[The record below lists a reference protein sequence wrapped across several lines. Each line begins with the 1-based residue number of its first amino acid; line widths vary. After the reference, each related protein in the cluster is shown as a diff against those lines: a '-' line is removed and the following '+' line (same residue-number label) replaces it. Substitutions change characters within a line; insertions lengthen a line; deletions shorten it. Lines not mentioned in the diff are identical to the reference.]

1 MEERNRQLDRIS
13 GQHEASVTAL
23 REELLESHQRQ
34 SKAEVEADR
43 LRLENSHLT
52 SVQTRLAAEKDA
64 MMKERG
70 VASRIEANMAQIQL
84 NLERRDEESKLRL
97 ESTCEQQQKELEL
110 MRKKVELEQEQF
122 RDSVRAWER
131 TNSELREKAEGAET
145 REKGALEQMAGQ
157 AETIGTLREELRD
170 LQDQLQLAE
179 SRLAGRGLGKQ
190 GSVVEGA
197 PGEGGKSRLRDVEL
211 LMAQTKQELKAR
223 TNELAD
229 ARKRTEEYKDMS
241 EAAEKRMVESS
252 KTLGEFK
259 DQLEAKLKKAEEE
272 REAAEKQSAGSLA
285 EATALKERVAV
296 LEGEAGASGGELRE
310 RLLTCLGELEEAK
323 GSLESAVAVGREA
336 RAQAERMEVEAREAQ
351 EKYEREMLLHAKDI
365 EALNKLKSEAR
376 ESKVD
381 LGEIE
386 VEKRKADGRLRE
398 QAEQHAAEVARLRA
412 EAESLAAQV
421 AAVTGENA
429 ALHQQVETATQQMA
443 DLSATGMNTSGLDT
457 SRVSG
462 EEEAAG
468 SSQLVAVIKY
478 LRQEKDILAT
488 RLEVAAAEGARAA
501 SQLEHQQRLTEDAE
515 AALAR
520 HQERESGAVLSAT
533 KHGEL
538 IRKVETLSAVTD
550 SNRMLREAKEKLE
563 KTVEGH
569 AATAA
574 TAQAAL
580 APMEAK
586 LKDMEDRV
594 GNLVVEK
601 AVLQKESDEWKKRA
615 DQLVEKSFK
624 INPEELKKL
633 QEDKLKLTK
642 MVQSLTAA
650 KKGLDA
656 KLTSQVQDLERVKQL
671 AATREEENKKIQ
683 AELKERTKEQQT
695 LQQQN
700 VSAKNIQANLQ
711 NNNNALKKRLEDME
725 KAKTEMTAAMQA
737 AANNHRTAMEAMKK
751 DSEGA
756 TTEELTKVR
765 KELETANQ
773 TITAKAAEV
782 ESFNTKITERDALIE
797 KEKATV
803 LQLKKIGRKF
813 REQKESEE
821 KKVKA
826 LEEEKKKMEEELAK
840 KPTEGASGAVSPTQG
855 DDETHK
861 LLEESMERISTLET
875 ESERLKAENT
885 ELKDTMAVKEERAKS
900 VLKNARNKIQKCE
913 DEKKELELELERISA
928 GSAGGASEEQD
939 LRLKAI
945 MSQLKSTKEDKEKL
959 EGELNMSQL
968 EQQRLEEQVESLQ
981 AEVAAAQLASH
992 SGGERSKPVA
1002 VAGVVHQQ
1010 EREKA
1015 APRKQQQPQAH
1026 IQPHLRA
1033 APTPRDEHRP
1043 TQTASIRPM
1052 AQRATSQAVVLPT
1065 SQMSPSQ
1072 PEVATVQPTVSVS
1085 PSVSS
1090 ATGAGAGPSQLPS
1103 TSQPP
1108 LVVIDPA
1115 NAEFYPRP
1123 AEVEVEDAAMPRA
1136 VVIPR
1141 QDQPQASTSGPQ
1153 ALAGPS
1159 TGPSTSGGGG
1169 GASPSAPTTASVPPT
1184 LKRPR
1189 DAAAD
1194 SDSQSST
1201 EGAAGQA
1208 TMPGGQK
1215 KARTISSTEG
1225 LSLQVSSGGGEEEG
1239 ISGSLEV
1246 ESDSSMQ
1253 VEGGEV
1259 VGREVGSSSQILST
1273 EVVGTSGEVAACSGV
1288 TTSTQEE
1295 EEVLD
1300 SEQEDVEDDVEVSED
1315 MEDGEVADD
1324 LVPEVLEED
1333 EGSEAEQGEEVELE
1347 IDDVVV
1353 GTSEDEGEVAV
1364 QEEAATVEDNSS
1376 EPSSSTGAR
1385 HGRPAAQA
1393 FAGAAMGYEVEAGE
1407 DGVVPSTP
1415 KLPLAR
1421 RTDGFAEAVSSPQ
1434 VMVDC
1439 SRLSFTEKGY
1449 KVLWDT
1455 L

>member
-1 MEERNRQLDRIS
+1 MKLLEDRNRQLDKIS
-13 GQHEASVTAL
+13 GKHEESVTAL
-23 REELLESHQRQ
+23 REQLLESHQKQ

-52 SVQTRLAAEKDA
+52 ASQTRLLTERDA
-64 MMKERG
+64 MLKDRG

-97 ESTCEQQQKELEL
+97 ERMCEEQQKEVDLL
-110 MRKKVELEQEQF
+110 RRKLDMEQEQY
-122 RDSVRAWER
+122 RESVRTWER
-131 TNSELREKAEGAET
+131 TNNDLREKADCAEA
-145 REKGALEQMAGQ
+145 REKTVLEQMASQ
-157 AETIGTLREELRD
+157 SETIGTMKDELKD
-170 LQDQLQLAE
+170 AQEQLQLAE

-190 GSVVEGA
+190 ASVVDTGLG
-197 PGEGGKSRLRDVEL
+197 GEGGQKSRLRDVEL

-223 TNELAD
+223 TQELNEAK
-229 ARKRTEEYKDMS
+229 KRIEEFKGIS

-310 RLLTCLGELEEAK
+310 RLLTCLGQLEEAK

-533 KHGEL
+533 KRGEL

-580 APMEAK
+580 APMEVK

-671 AATREEENKKIQ
+671 AAAREEENKKIQ

-725 KAKTEMTAAMQA
+725 KAKTEMTGAMQA

-782 ESFNTKITERDALIE
+782 EAFNTKITERDALIE

-885 ELKDTMAVKEERAKS
+885 ELKDTMAVKEERAKT
-900 VLKNARNKIQKCE
+900 VLKTARNKIQKCE

-959 EGELNMSQL
+959 ENDLFAA
-968 EQQRLEEQVESLQ
+968 QQEKERLEEQVKNLEKERQEAQTESR
-981 AEVAAAQLASH
+981 
-992 SGGERSKPVA
+992 GERPKPVA
-1002 VAGVVHQQ
+1002 VAGVVQQQ
-1010 EREKA
+1010 EREKP

-1026 IQPHLRA
+1026 IQPHLRTA
-1033 APTPRDEHRP
+1033 HTPRDEHRP

-1052 AQRATSQAVVLPT
+1052 T
-1065 SQMSPSQ
+1065 
-1072 PEVATVQPTVSVS
+1072 
-1085 PSVSS
+1085 
-1090 ATGAGAGPSQLPS
+1090 
-1103 TSQPP
+1103 
-1108 LVVIDPA
+1108 
-1115 NAEFYPRP
+1115 
-1123 AEVEVEDAAMPRA
+1123 
-1136 VVIPR
+1136 
-1141 QDQPQASTSGPQ
+1141 
-1153 ALAGPS
+1153 
-1159 TGPSTSGGGG
+1159 
-1169 GASPSAPTTASVPPT
+1169 
-1184 LKRPR
+1184 
-1189 DAAAD
+1189 
-1194 SDSQSST
+1194 
-1201 EGAAGQA
+1201 
-1208 TMPGGQK
+1208 
-1215 KARTISSTEG
+1215 
-1225 LSLQVSSGGGEEEG
+1225 
-1239 ISGSLEV
+1239 
-1246 ESDSSMQ
+1246 
-1253 VEGGEV
+1253 
-1259 VGREVGSSSQILST
+1259 
-1273 EVVGTSGEVAACSGV
+1273 
-1288 TTSTQEE
+1288 
-1295 EEVLD
+1295 
-1300 SEQEDVEDDVEVSED
+1300 
-1315 MEDGEVADD
+1315 
-1324 LVPEVLEED
+1324 
-1333 EGSEAEQGEEVELE
+1333 
-1347 IDDVVV
+1347 
-1353 GTSEDEGEVAV
+1353 
-1364 QEEAATVEDNSS
+1364 
-1376 EPSSSTGAR
+1376 
-1385 HGRPAAQA
+1385 
-1393 FAGAAMGYEVEAGE
+1393 
-1407 DGVVPSTP
+1407 
-1415 KLPLAR
+1415 
-1421 RTDGFAEAVSSPQ
+1421 
-1434 VMVDC
+1434 
-1439 SRLSFTEKGY
+1439 
-1449 KVLWDT
+1449 
-1455 L
+1455 